1 MKLNVG
7 HRSEIEHM
15 IKSGQPILV
24 MEKEG
29 KLLPYYL
36 EEFSNLKKIKEISSY
51 KNFLLSL
58 FKPFDYPSFDL
69 KDFDK
74 ISQDKIHHLKMTLR
88 MNHILTGSKKKDFKN
103 DLKSSYE
110 MFRNIFALYQP
121 KLADLEKEIKE
132 NDSSITLFEKIQF
145 NPIIDIYL
153 KKRTILDL
161 EDKVYGN
168 TDFENE
174 IKKDYLGV
182 DSFEKIEANPINDY
196 FLKKLLKSYPN

>member
-110 MFRNIFALYQP
+110 MFRNIFYFSAQSDVIGCRQEANFPYTHLALYQP

-132 NDSSITLFEKIQF
+132 
-145 NPIIDIYL
+145 
-153 KKRTILDL
+153 
-161 EDKVYGN
+161 
-168 TDFENE
+168 
-174 IKKDYLGV
+174 
-182 DSFEKIEANPINDY
+182 
-196 FLKKLLKSYPN
+196 